1 MSRPVSSPNNISINR
16 DHAIDQ
22 DALNNL
28 KNFKKGLGR
37 NDRVL
42 ISNSGNTS
50 IYTKHRESVSEKFI
64 RKLNNFE
71 KNVKAA
77 WSHVSDLFSVKNQG
91 NNSEEIKNI
100 KDTLATKSPALES
113 SSISVKKFNSSITQL
128 TNTCIIPVLDELN
141 EHRNDL
147 KNLASIINKIN
158 LSYALD
164 CFSTGSQGIG
174 KVEKEFLAFLNF
186 ASAQSQ
192 GKPVTHPNR
201 DAIDFAK
208 RWTTIPY
215 GSDER
220 YNLKARFGTSYPII
234 DNTAVALA
242 AFDKG

>member
-91 NNSEEIKNI
+91 NNSEEIK
-100 KDTLATKSPALES
+100 T
-113 SSISVKKFNSSITQL
+113 
-128 TNTCIIPVLDELN
+128 
-141 EHRNDL
+141 
-147 KNLASIINKIN
+147 
-158 LSYALD
+158 
-164 CFSTGSQGIG
+164 
-174 KVEKEFLAFLNF
+174 
-186 ASAQSQ
+186 
-192 GKPVTHPNR
+192 
-201 DAIDFAK
+201 
-208 RWTTIPY
+208 
-215 GSDER
+215 
-220 YNLKARFGTSYPII
+220 
-234 DNTAVALA
+234 
-242 AFDKG
+242 